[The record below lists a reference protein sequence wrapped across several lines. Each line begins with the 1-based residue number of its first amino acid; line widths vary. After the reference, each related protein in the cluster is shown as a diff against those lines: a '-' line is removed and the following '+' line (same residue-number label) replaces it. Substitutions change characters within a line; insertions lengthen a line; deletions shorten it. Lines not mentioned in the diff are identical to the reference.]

1 VAAFPSDA
9 GPDEFMWRVSIAEVR
24 VAGPFSAFPETDR
37 HLSVLE
43 GTLLLSVAGQPSA
56 TLAPDTAGLAFPGD
70 VAASGTPVNGPVLDL
85 NVMVRRGR
93 FRAEVAVL
101 APGQATTLEAG
112 TAILVATAPTHIECG
127 DDRPTLDRLDAVR
140 LAGQV
145 GTRLSIRAGGPAHL
159 IQILAIDSA

>member
-37 HLSVLE
+37 HLSVL
-43 GTLLLSVAGQPSA
+43 
-56 TLAPDTAGLAFPGD
+56 D